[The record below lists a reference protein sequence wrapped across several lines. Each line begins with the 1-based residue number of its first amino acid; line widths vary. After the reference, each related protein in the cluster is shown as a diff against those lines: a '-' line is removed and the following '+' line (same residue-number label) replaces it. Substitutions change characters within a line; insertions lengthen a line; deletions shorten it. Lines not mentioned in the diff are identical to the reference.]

1 MGIALKLYQFILAFI
16 MYDLIF
22 RMNNTR
28 KIAIMYGLKEFPKD
42 KIEEYEKE
50 YDDILE
56 LAKEENKQ
64 SKTQYIQIVMQY

>member
-1 MGIALKLYQFILAFI
+1 

-50 YDDILE
+50 

>member
-1 MGIALKLYQFILAFI
+1 

-42 KIEEYEKE
+42 KIEEYEIGTFKGLSDIHKFLF
-50 YDDILE
+50 DDIYFFAGKIRKENIEKLFE
-56 LAKEENKQ
+56 L
-64 SKTQYIQIVMQY
+64 

>member
-1 MGIALKLYQFILAFI
+1 

-28 KIAIMYGLKEFPKD
+28 KIAIMYVLKEFPKD

>member
-1 MGIALKLYQFILAFI
+1 MELMENEPEITWPFK

-28 KIAIMYGLKEFPKD
+28 KIAIMYGLKGFPKD

-50 YDDILE
+50 SSLTNTLE
-56 LAKEENKQ
+56 NPTMAFKGVRI
-64 SKTQYIQIVMQY
+64 S